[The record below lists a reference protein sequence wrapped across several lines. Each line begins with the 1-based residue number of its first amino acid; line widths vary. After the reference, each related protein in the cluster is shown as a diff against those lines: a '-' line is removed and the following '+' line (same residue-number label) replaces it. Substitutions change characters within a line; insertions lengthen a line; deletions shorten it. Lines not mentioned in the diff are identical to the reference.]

1 MCVDLFIV
9 GSYDAMV
16 FVILLVDKLLVKE
29 NIKASFAWFYFPL
42 HCLKQTNERE
52 LKPVKKKKL

>member
-1 MCVDLFIV
+1 MNKMEKKKGKTPKNMCVDLFIV

-29 NIKASFAWFYFPL
+29 NIKASFA
-42 HCLKQTNERE
+42 
-52 LKPVKKKKL
+52 

>member
-1 MCVDLFIV
+1 MNKMEKKKKKGRPQKNMCVDLIIV

-29 NIKASFAWFYFPL
+29 NIKASFA
-42 HCLKQTNERE
+42 
-52 LKPVKKKKL
+52 

>member
-1 MCVDLFIV
+1 MCVDLIIV

-29 NIKASFAWFYFPL
+29 NIKASFA
-42 HCLKQTNERE
+42 
-52 LKPVKKKKL
+52 